1 MSDKTIEDIKEIID
15 KHWRNRRQSS
25 FLTNNDNV
33 IIWDKARP
41 TVLIRN
47 QTLHVYNADSS
58 ATSPFGKVELADI
71 GVFDVKTKCLM
82 TLRHMDFADMNKAML
97 TSWIKDIMHYRA
109 NPATDELI
117 FKKIIDHVK
126 VKGYATSQAQ
136 NSLQKAIDTAYA
148 AFRQRT
154 KPALMTPC
162 LMMTAKTYQELR
174 LNDKFY
180 NLIQDQQAY
189 QDAATPIAPI
199 VPVFTVNEDYLQ
211 PYKAIVIDKN
221 VIAWAN
227 RVDVKFNP
235 KSEHCFEQ
243 ELYIAL
249 THDVFLVNGLDVA
262 IQAVTD

>member
-1 MSDKTIEDIKEIID
+1 MSNQTIEEIKAIIEE
-15 KHWRNRRQSS
+15 HWRDKRQSS

-33 IIWDKARP
+33 IVWAEARP

-47 QTLHVYNADSS
+47 RAFVHNADSS
-58 ATSPFGKVELADI
+58 AKNPLEKVELADI
-71 GVFDVKTKCLM
+71 GVFDVKTEWLT
-82 TLRHMDFADMNKAML
+82 TLRHMDFAHMDKAML
-97 TSWIKDIMHYRA
+97 AAWIQDIMQYRA

-126 VKGYATSQAQ
+126 EKGYETSQAQ
-136 NSLQKAIDTAYA
+136 NSLQETINTAYA
-148 AFRQRT
+148 TFKQRA
-154 KPALMTPC
+154 KSALMTPC

-189 QDAATPIAPI
+189 QDAATPIVPI

-211 PYKAIVIDKN
+211 PYKAIIIDKN

-227 RVDVKFNP
+227 HVDVQFNS

-243 ELYIAL
+243 ELDIAL